1 MKKKTFVAA
10 AIMLMLLGSGLVC
23 SLFLEQASANP
34 VGLYM
39 PQSPPP
45 APTMEVIGLDAGKLT
60 LTFSVQKAGPWI
72 TPIGSEYWG
81 NYEPHHEWNYSV
93 SSIVWV
99 DGNPWSNFSEQN
111 PITVSLE
118 DFSNGSHTLKITA
131 TAHGDKYWPTS
142 SVYSDVIKFQVN
154 DPSPTQALI
163 PTATPT
169 PTPSNSLSPSPTP
182 SPTLEPTLEPTQTAI
197 PTNDDVQSGDFTL
210 PMVFVVVVVAV
221 AVGAIVYFKRGRG
234 K

>member
-45 APTMEVIGLDAGKLT
+45 APTIEVIGLDADKLT

-99 DGNPWSNFSEQN
+99 DGNPWSHFSEQN

-118 DFSNGSHTLKITA
+118 DFGNGSHTLIITA

-154 DPSPTQALI
+154 NPSPAQTGI
-163 PTATPT
+163 STATTT
-169 PTPSNSLSPSPTP
+169 PNPSNSPSPSPTP
-182 SPTLEPTLEPTQTAI
+182 SPKLEPSLEPAQTAT
-197 PTNDDVQSGDFTL
+197 PTNDDNQTL
-210 PMVFVVVVVAV
+210 DLAPIILAAVIVVAV
-221 AVGAIVYFKRGRG
+221 AVGALVYLRRRKP
-234 K
+234 